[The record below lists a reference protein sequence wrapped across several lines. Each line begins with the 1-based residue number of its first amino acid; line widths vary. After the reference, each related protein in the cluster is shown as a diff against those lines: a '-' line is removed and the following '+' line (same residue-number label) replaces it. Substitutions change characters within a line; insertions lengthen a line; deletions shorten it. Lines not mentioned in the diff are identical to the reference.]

1 MARVEKFE
9 REKLRNLQFTQSPA
23 CSVTPLNDNMEDRSR
38 LEKRCLWVFSY
49 FESNEHNSKEANH
62 EGMQKPKYF
71 RELIALLYLHHW
83 VGTKGQHRKYYKI
96 ERHFMFKRSEE
107 GFKIL
112 GLCKID

>member
-1 MARVEKFE
+1 
-9 REKLRNLQFTQSPA
+9 
-23 CSVTPLNDNMEDRSR
+23 MEDRSR

-71 RELIALLYLHHW
+71 RELIALLYLHHRE
-83 VGTKGQHRKYYKI
+83 GTKGQHRKYYKI